1 MQRAMKVPTPTYTPT
16 DAPVE
21 SPVEFLYVGL
31 GSSPADLAIVFCS
44 FEGTGCGWLLES
56 VAVALVAAAI
66 PVPVEPVVT
75 AVLVFPGTSVAG
87 VEVVIILASCSHF
100 MFALVFW
107 HCLLSG
113 IPRSLHCCR
122 RSLSGTSGQQK

>member
-1 MQRAMKVPTPTYTPT
+1 MKMIIMQRAMKAPTPTYTPT

-31 GSSPADLAIVFCS
+31 GSSPADLATVFGS
-44 FEGTGCGWLLES
+44 FEGTGCELLES

-66 PVPVEPVVT
+66 PVPTEPVVT
-75 AVLVFPGTSVAG
+75 AVLLFPGTSVAG

-100 MFALVFW
+100 MFALVF
-107 HCLLSG
+107 
-113 IPRSLHCCR
+113 
-122 RSLSGTSGQQK
+122 